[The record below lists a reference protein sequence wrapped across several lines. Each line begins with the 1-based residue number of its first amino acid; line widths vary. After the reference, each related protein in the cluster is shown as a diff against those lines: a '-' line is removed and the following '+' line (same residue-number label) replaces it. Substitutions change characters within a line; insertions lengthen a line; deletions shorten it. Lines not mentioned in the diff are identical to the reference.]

1 MTYNFTISPDFNPN
15 QLSGWFIFNTWL
27 QRNLE
32 EQIHLELYDD
42 FDSQRRAIAEEKFD
56 LIYANPY
63 DATVLVREKG
73 FVPVA
78 SPSCKSDEAVIAVAA
93 SSPVTEVEAL
103 QPGTRISSTDDPD
116 VNMMCMI
123 MIEPADLNRDNTRM
137 THRDTYVL
145 VAKDLI
151 KGEADIGFFLEETY
165 NDLSGVVRSQLRPLV
180 QSQIQVIHHVLLVGP
195 RLAHKHQQ
203 LQQLLGSMAGND
215 SGAGVLASL
224 GFSSWSPVEQEETEF
239 MIDLM
244 DTLETVRR

>member
-1 MTYNFTISPDFNPN
+1 MPYNFTVSPDFNPS

-27 QRNLE
+27 QRNLG

-42 FDSQRRAIAEEKFD
+42 FDSQRRAIAADKFD

-63 DATVLVREKG
+63 DATVLVRKQG

-78 SPSCKSDEAVIAVAA
+78 SPASKSDEAIIAVTAE
-93 SSPVTEVEAL
+93 SPITKVEEL
-103 QPGTRISSTDDPD
+103 SPGVRISSTDDHD

-123 MIEPADLNRDNTRM
+123 MIEPADLSRENTQISYRDS
-137 THRDTYVL
+137 YVL

-151 KGEADIGFFLEETY
+151 KGAADIGFFLEETY

-180 QSQIQVIHHVLLVGP
+180 QSQIHVIHHVLLLGP
-195 RLAHKHQQ
+195 RLAHKHQE
-203 LQQLLGSMAGND
+203 LQQQLGSMVANP
-215 SGAGVLASL
+215 SGAGVLKSL
-224 GFSSWSPVEQEETEF
+224 GFSDWSLVEREETEF

-244 DTLETVRR
+244 DTLETT